1 MPDPMEA
8 VRRLLNLG
16 HRGRPEDLPLAL
28 LEAAPFLDAVEVSV
42 LLVDYEQI
50 ALWPLR
56 GGHPG
61 PGHPL
66 LVDGTL
72 AGHAF
77 STAQVQHEER
87 TDDVHLWLPLLHGAE
102 RLGVLEVRAK
112 AEPDHQLRHDLQVI
126 AALVAELI
134 ASRRFYGDAVEHTR
148 RRLPMQLAAEII
160 WNQLPPLSFAAND
173 AVVTAVL
180 EPCYDVGGDAFDYA
194 ANGDIL
200 HVALFDT
207 VGHGIGASALTTLT
221 LNTYRNARRSGLSLT
236 DTYRSI
242 DKWIRAQYPG
252 AFVTAVLAELDTATG
267 SYRRISAGHPAEL
280 LLRGG
285 TTLPS
290 LPTPSALPLG
300 LGHMLRRPPT
310 VTEQQLEPGDTLV
323 LYTDGITEARSA
335 DGELFGLDRLAEF
348 VMTAVATSTPPA
360 ETMRQLIQ
368 TIVSYENGE
377 LRDDATAALLQ
388 WRPPP
393 ESTGRRRVP
402 AQATAGNYR
411 VAGVTGLPFHAGS

>member
-8 VRRLLNLG
+8 VRRLLDLR
-16 HRGRPEDLPLAL
+16 HRGRTEDLPGTLADV
-28 LEAAPFLDAVEVSV
+28 APFLDSAEVSV

-50 ALWPLR
+50 ALWPLK
-56 GGHPG
+56 GTPPG
-61 PGHPL
+61 PDREMV
-66 LVDGTL
+66 VDGTA
-72 AGHAF
+72 AGRAF
-77 STAQVQHEER
+77 RSAEPMLDE
-87 TDDVHLWLPLLHGAE
+87 TDDGIRLWLPLLHGAE
-102 RLGVLEVRAK
+102 RLGVLRARLK
-112 AEPDHQLRHDLQVI
+112 ADPDDRLRDDLRVI

-148 RRLPMQLAAEII
+148 RRLPMQLAAEIV

-173 AVVTAVL
+173 TIVTAVL

-194 ANGDIL
+194 ANDEIL

-207 VGHGIGASALTTLT
+207 VGHGIDASALTTLT

-252 AFVTAVLAELDTATG
+252 AFVTALLAELDTATG
-267 SYRRISAGHPAEL
+267 RYRRISAGHPSEL
-280 LLRGG
+280 LIRG
-285 TTLPS
+285 TAALPS
-290 LPTPSALPLG
+290 LPTPTALPLG
-300 LGHMLRRPPT
+300 LGHMVPRGPGI
-310 VTEQQLEPGDTLV
+310 TEQQLQPADTLV

-335 DGELFGLDRLAEF
+335 DGELFGLDRLGAF
-348 VMTAVATSTPPA
+348 LVDQLSRGTPPA
-360 ETMRQLIQ
+360 EIMRRLIH

-388 WRPPP
+388 WRP
-393 ESTGRRRVP
+393 GRP
-402 AQATAGNYR
+402 G
-411 VAGVTGLPFHAGS
+411 